1 MRVGLLGAGG
11 IGALVGEAAAAGRMP
26 GVDVVAVAGSRAGSA
41 SARALAE
48 RVGAAAVGPDDL
60 ATVGLDWVLEAAGG
74 TAVRAHVP
82 RLWTAGVSTVVMS
95 IGAMIDP
102 EVEEAYRAALADGVR
117 VVLPSGGIG
126 GLDAVRAIAAAGA
139 VRRVSITTTKAPAGI
154 RGAPYLVEHGIE
166 LPDDR
171 AVTVFEGSAREAVA
185 GFPANVNVAIALSL
199 AGIGP
204 DRTQVVVRS
213 DPAAK
218 RTAQLIEVDGDVASL
233 EVRIASNPSP
243 SNPRTSYLAAASAI
257 ATLRDLAV
265 A

>member
-11 IGALVGEAAAAGRMP
+11 IGALVGDAAVAGRMP
-26 GVDVVAVAGSRAGSA
+26 GVELVAIAGSWSGST
-41 SARALAE
+41 SARALAD
-48 RVGAAAVGPDDL
+48 RVGAQTVSPEEL
-60 ATVGLDWVLEAAGG
+60 ASLGLDWVLEAAGG
-74 TAVRAHVP
+74 AAVRAHVP
-82 RLWTAGVSTVVMS
+82 RLWAAGVSTVVMS

-102 EVEEAYRAALADGVR
+102 EVETAYRLALARGVR

-139 VRRVSITTTKAPAGI
+139 VQRVSITTTKAPAGI
-154 RGAPYLVEHGIE
+154 RGAPYLIEHGIE

-171 AVTVFEGSAREAVA
+171 AMTVFEGSAREAVA
-185 GFPANVNVAIALSL
+185 GFPANVNVAIALSM
-199 AGIGP
+199 AGIGA
-204 DRTQVVVRS
+204 DRTRVVVRS

-218 RTAQLIEVDGDVASL
+218 RTEQLIELEGDVASL

-265 A
+265 P